1 MRSTNFRKQLL
12 ATSIISILAG
22 AASTATLADEV
33 STDETEVIEV
43 TGIRGSLKQNINT
56 KRYADTIVDA
66 ITSEDIGKFPDK
78 NVAESLSRITGVGI
92 SREFGE
98 GEKIT
103 IRGSGPT
110 KNRTLLNGQNVATAD
125 WFILDQ
131 PSRGFN
137 FTLLPSQ
144 LVKSLEV
151 YKSPEADID
160 EGSIGGTVIMNTRK
174 PLELDANT
182 VKIGLEALYSE
193 SSEETDP
200 SVDVLYSWK
209 NDEETFGALITLVK
223 QDRTVQREGL
233 EVLGWTPADEDG
245 IKAPKDIGAP
255 IFRQDRE
262 RETIFASFQYAPF
275 AELDFTLNILTSE
288 LESDN
293 QNINLLIRPQ
303 NDLGELENVELS
315 GTNVQAAS
323 VVDGSYEWDFINR
336 ESRTET
342 NSYDLE
348 MNYDAENY
356 SLHAQVG
363 YTDAEGGTYNETSW
377 SFVPNIVAGY
387 DFDLTGKPIVNV
399 EADPTDGSVWGQNW
413 TWGGN
418 KPTEDEEKYAQIDL
432 SIPIDF
438 GAFNEIKVGA
448 KYRDHDRSQDRQAYS
463 WHGPETTDNPDYPNY
478 MAEAFG
484 NCPTLDTCG
493 QAGKVHK
500 VASDVVGGNIINQLD
515 GSKKAFWKLGFG
527 EQADYAISN
536 NLAEIWA
543 INEEITAA
551 YVKASFAGEYFRGNL
566 GVRVVDT
573 EQTSESYNFSSDSWG
588 FHTIDR
594 EWLTPSYMEWVSESR
609 SYTEVL
615 PSLNLVFDL
624 TDDQVLRFAA
634 GRVMARPNFSDL
646 APTVS
651 VGALNVE
658 YPTATAGNPNLD
670 PEIANQFDIAWEWY
684 FDDASMVSV
693 TYFYKDVKS
702 YRTSGV
708 TIQEFYN
715 EQDEEWVD
723 VAVTQPKNGLGGST
737 DGIEIGYQ
745 QAFGNFGIASNYTY
759 TNADNDQERDESI
772 AGSGLVEGASE
783 HMYNATVFYETET
796 FGARLMYNY
805 RSEWY
810 KGLHFSGDEVWND
823 SFGQVDFSS
832 SYNLTDNISLVF
844 EAMNLNDEQIVE
856 YNTSKARVMS
866 IYENGRRYVAGV
878 HMTF

>member
-1 MRSTNFRKQLL
+1 MRSFNFRKQLL
-12 ATSIISILAG
+12 ATSIVSILGSGVHAYAED
-22 AASTATLADEV
+22 AANTAQDA
-33 STDETEVIEV
+33 EVIEI
-43 TGIRGSLKQNINT
+43 TGIRSSLKQNINT

-151 YKSPEADID
+151 YKAPEADID
-160 EGSIGGTVIMNTRK
+160 EGSIGGTVIMNTHK
-174 PLELDANT
+174 PLDLDANT
-182 VKIGLEALYSE
+182 IKIGIEALYSE

-200 SVDVLYSWK
+200 LLDAFYSWK
-209 NDEETFGALITLVK
+209 NEDETFGALISVVK

-233 EVLGWTPADEDG
+233 EVLGWTPADEAG

-262 RETIFASFQYAPF
+262 RETIFASFQYAPSD
-275 AELDFTLNILTSE
+275 ELDFSLNILTSE

-293 QNINLLIRPQ
+293 QNINLLVRPQ
-303 NDLGELENVELS
+303 NDLSELEDVVLS

-323 VVDGSYEWDFINR
+323 VMDGSYEWDFINR

-348 MNYDAENY
+348 MNYQADNY
-356 SLHAQVG
+356 FLHAQVG

-377 SFVPNIVAGY
+377 SFVPNITAGY
-387 DFDLTGKPIVNV
+387 DFDLTGKPTVNID
-399 EADPTDGSVWGQNW
+399 ADPTDGSVWSQNW

-418 KPTEDEEKYAQIDL
+418 KPTEDEELYAQVDL
-432 SIPIDF
+432 EIPVEF
-438 GAFNEIKVGA
+438 GAFSEIKVGL
-448 KYRDHDRSQDRQAYS
+448 KYRDHDRSQERQAYS

-484 NCPTLDTCG
+484 NCPTLDTCDQSSG
-493 QAGKVHK
+493 VHK
-500 VASDVVGGNIINQLD
+500 VASDVVGGNIVNQLD
-515 GSKKAFWKLGFG
+515 GNKSAFWHLGFG
-527 EQADYAISN
+527 DQADYAISD
-536 NLAEIWA
+536 NLGEIWA
-543 INEEITAA
+543 INETITAA
-551 YVKASFAGEYFRGNL
+551 YVKGSFSGDNFRGNV

-588 FHTIDR
+588 FHTVDR
-594 EWLTPSYMEWVSESR
+594 EWLTPSYMEWVSEER
-609 SYTEVL
+609 TYTEVL
-615 PSLNLVFDL
+615 PSLNVAFDL
-624 TDDQVLRFAA
+624 TDDQILRFAA
-634 GRVMARPNFSDL
+634 GRVMARANFSDL

-658 YPTATAGNPNLD
+658 YPTATAGNPSLD
-670 PEIANQFDIAWEWY
+670 PEIANQFDVAWEWY
-684 FDDASMVSV
+684 FNDASLLSL

-708 TIQEFYN
+708 TVQEFYN
-715 EQDEEWVD
+715 EQDDEWVD

-745 QAFGNFGIASNYTY
+745 QGFGNFGIASNYTY
-759 TNADNDQERDESI
+759 TNAENDQERDESI

-783 HMYNATVFYETET
+783 HMYNATVYYETET
-796 FGARLMYNY
+796 YGASLMYNY

-823 SFGQVDFSS
+823 SFGQIDFSAN
-832 SYNLTDNISLVF
+832 YQVTENIRVIF

-856 YNTSKARVMS
+856 YNTSKDRVMS

-878 HMTF
+878 HLTF